1 MIVLEVEVE
10 AEGWR
15 TVPDI
20 ERLAQQAAEAAI
32 ACAPRPLDD
41 AVAATLLLTG
51 DAEIAE
57 LNRLWRGQNK
67 PTNVL
72 SFPASFRGRPGE
84 RRPIGDIALAYE
96 TVARESDAEG
106 KAFADHAS
114 HLVVHG
120 ILHLLGEDHTTD
132 LQADAMERIEVA
144 ALAKL
149 GISDPYRDL
158 SA

>member
-1 MIVLEVEVE
+1 MIVLDIEVE

-15 TVPDI
+15 GVPDV
-20 ERLAQQAAEAAI
+20 EGLAQQAAEAAI
-32 ACAPRPLDD
+32 SCAPSPVED

-51 DAEIAE
+51 DAEIAK
-57 LNRLWRGQNK
+57 LNRLWRGQDK

-72 SFPASFRGRPGE
+72 SFPASLPGCPGE
-84 RRPIGDIALAYE
+84 RRLIGDVALAYE
-96 TVARESDAEG
+96 TVAREAEAEG
-106 KAFADHAS
+106 KAVADHAA

-120 ILHLLGEDHTTD
+120 ILHLLGEDHETD
-132 LQADAMERIEVA
+132 RQADAMERIEVA

-158 SA
+158 PA